1 MVSQKVTI
9 SNPTGLHARPAGVL
23 AKVAAPFNSDIFIFV
38 GDKKVQA
45 IKTGTE
51 VEVQCSGDDEE
62 QALKAILEAIEG
74 GLGE

>member
-38 GDKKVQA
+38 GDKKYR
-45 IKTGTE
+45 
-51 VEVQCSGDDEE
+51 
-62 QALKAILEAIEG
+62 
-74 GLGE
+74 